1 MKQRMIVLL
10 AALLLLGVGQAD
22 AQKRKAVRKVAKT
35 VAAAVPVTVDDPVVV
50 DGHIAFLG
58 VPLGQTKATI
68 DAALG
73 EKGFKLTKLEVGEE
87 VRGTAYGAQW
97 TLWVAN
103 EGKNLTITDVAN
115 YKMAQAKRRMTAL
128 VAGLQTKCGGTVQPY
143 DVEEGEGKAITCPT
157 GTIRVYYRD
166 ADEVNFSGMSFL
178 VCVEFAD
185 KQ

>member
-22 AQKRKAVRKVAKT
+22 AQKRKMVRKAAKT
-35 VAAAVPVTVDDPVVV
+35 AAAVVPVTVDDPVVV

-58 VPLGQTKATI
+58 VPLGQAKAKI

-73 EKGFKLTKLEVGEE
+73 EKGFKLTKLEVSED

-97 TLWVAN
+97 SLWVSNDGKKLVLTGVN
-103 EGKNLTITDVAN
+103 E
-115 YKMAQAKRRMTAL
+115 YKKAQAKRRMTAL
-128 VAGLQTKCGGTVQPY
+128 VAGLQAKCEGTVQPY
-143 DVEEGEGKAITCPT
+143 DVGEGEGKTITCPA

-166 ADEVNFSGMSFL
+166 SDEVDFSGMSFL

>member
-1 MKQRMIVLL
+1 MIVLL

-22 AQKRKAVRKVAKT
+22 AQKRKAVRKAAKT
-35 VAAAVPVTVDDPVVV
+35 VAAAVPVTIDDPVVV

-58 VPLGQTKATI
+58 VPLGQAKATI

-97 TLWVAN
+97 TLWVADD
-103 EGKNLTITDVAN
+103 GKNLTITEVSDH
-115 YKMAQAKRRMTAL
+115 KKAQAKRRMTAL
-128 VAGLQTKCGGTVQPY
+128 VAGLQAKCGGTVQSY
-143 DVEEGEGKAITCPT
+143 DAHNADGGEGKVITCPA

-166 ADEVNFSGMSFL
+166 ADEVFFSDTSFL
-178 VCVEFAD
+178 VCIEFAD